1 MVYWQVQYIT
11 DIICHYFVNRPMSM
25 TYHFSSHPNIYA
37 EAEIVIINVYNYI
50 TANYYTIFGILYKP
64 LYIFA
69 H

>member
-1 MVYWQVQYIT
+1 
-11 DIICHYFVNRPMSM
+11 M
-25 TYHFSSHPNIYA
+25 TYHFSSHANIYA